1 MKRIPRPVLRALEAL
16 AQSPINTSALAMA
29 EGQDFA
35 HDTLYRALNQ
45 PLALF
50 FELSLEL
57 CKAMGGLD
65 RGYLILDDVLIQRYR
80 SGKLGLKKAR
90 DTSTGAWVFGLSLVV
105 LAWTDGKRRIPL
117 AFLPYFGEEESK
129 LDLALAL
136 LEWAKE
142 AGFRPE
148 GVLFD
153 AWYAARQVLEWL
165 HAHGWP
171 FVTRLRSNR
180 VLDGVQLGRHGGTR
194 WVKAGRLRGLTFAV
208 GVLKRGGKFYG
219 TDRESWWGVGMRE
232 IYRLRQAIEEIF
244 RGLQQE
250 LGWTGHR
257 HWRRARLL
265 AHLALG
271 LVAYGLIERQREGLG
286 LSFYQCRRRLIA
298 GKLKPGFE
306 PSVTGASG
314 GRVSPVRKG
323 VRFHNGAPFTAE
335 DVLFKFQRARGPQ
348 VRPYQHPVLPGHRRR
363 GGQGPYT
370 VVFRL
375 RQPNQDFLFNLA
387 RPDSVIG
394 PKGGWR
400 SRNGSHRHRPLP
412 LRGLEPGRGG
422 EAGAL

>member
-45 PLALF
+45 PLASF

-65 RGYLILDDVLIQRYR
+65 RGYLLLDDVLIQRYR

-153 AWYAARQVLEWL
+153 ACVPGVKE
-165 HAHGWP
+165 HP
-171 FVTRLRSNR
+171 LR
-180 VLDGVQLGRHGGTR
+180 T
-194 WVKAGRLRGLTFAV
+194 K
-208 GVLKRGGKFYG
+208 
-219 TDRESWWGVGMRE
+219 
-232 IYRLRQAIEEIF
+232 
-244 RGLQQE
+244 
-250 LGWTGHR
+250 
-257 HWRRARLL
+257 ARLL
-265 AHLALG
+265 GPLQQGQGQVQLALLFPEVG
-271 LVAYGLIERQREGLG
+271 QERQGNPPL
-286 LSFYQCRRRLIA
+286 
-298 GKLKPGFE
+298 
-306 PSVTGASG
+306 
-314 GRVSPVRKG
+314 PVRPGQHYQGQPKHPSPRGG
-323 VRFHNGAPFTAE
+323 VR
-335 DVLFKFQRARGPQ
+335 
-348 VRPYQHPVLPGHRRR
+348 
-363 GGQGPYT
+363 GGLLQA
-370 VVFRL
+370 
-375 RQPNQDFLFNLA
+375 QLA
-387 RPDSVIG
+387 
-394 PKGGWR
+394 
-400 SRNGSHRHRPLP
+400 
-412 LRGLEPGRGG
+412 
-422 EAGAL
+422 